1 MITIDLFI
9 ILQPYLLTNM
19 TALCF
24 PKYPFRIKT
33 EGTHQMIFDRI
44 RKKWLVLTPEEW
56 VRQHML
62 RYLAE
67 DKNYPSSLM
76 AIEMGLQLNGT
87 KKRCDIAMYNN
98 KGEAI
103 ALVECKAPTIKI
115 TQAAFDQIA
124 RYNMEL
130 KVKYLIVTNGLKH
143 YCCVIDFD
151 KKDYQFLNG
160 VPNYQD
166 L

>member
-1 MITIDLFI
+1 MFILSLLLHCALIT
-9 ILQPYLLTNM
+9 TSM

-24 PKYPFRIKT
+24 PKYTFRIKT
-33 EGTHQMIFDRI
+33 EGKHQMIFDDI

-67 DKNYPSSLM
+67 DKKYPASLM
-76 AIEMGLQLNGT
+76 AIEMGIKLNGT
-87 KKRCDIAMYNN
+87 KKRCDIAMYNT

-103 ALVECKAPTIKI
+103 ALVECKAPSVKI

-130 KVKYLIVTNGLKH
+130 NVKYLIVSNGLKH
-143 YCCVIDFD
+143 YCCVIDFEN
-151 KKDYQFLNG
+151 KSYEFLNG
-160 VPNYQD
+160 IPEYHS